1 MAHDE
6 RRENAPLPR
15 ATTDFPPVGSAAPS
29 GGRVDA
35 EGTFW
40 GSGPPTGSGRT
51 AASVD
56 ERNARKFRVVRYLP
70 PSTVATAPPLAVQE
84 GDSLEVVRQDDT
96 WTAFLL
102 VRTTDGRRGWVPGR
116 YLRRTGDA
124 AVAKRAYDTTTL
136 EPQVGDLLDALEE
149 DAESGWRW
157 CRDRHGREG
166 WFPTEYVTPA

>member
-1 MAHDE
+1 MADDE
-6 RRENAPLPR
+6 PREKARLPR
-15 ATTDFPPVGSAAPS
+15 ATTRFPSVGTAGPS

-35 EGTFW
+35 EGTYW
-40 GSGPPTGSGRT
+40 GSGPPTGPSRT
-51 AASVD
+51 SATVD
-56 ERNARKFRVVRYLP
+56 EGNARKFRVVRYLP
-70 PSTVATAPPLAVQE
+70 PSTVATSPPLAVQE
-84 GDSLEVVRQDDT
+84 GDSLEIVRQDDT

-102 VRTTDGRRGWVPGR
+102 VRTPDGRRGWVPGR
-116 YLRRTGDA
+116 YLRRTGDT

-136 EPQVGDLLDALEE
+136 EPQVGELLEALEE